1 MPLHVEAIRG
11 VTRLDRKCRINYDRF
26 LWTKHCR
33 EAKIIR
39 ERLVPF
45 IKSNLIK
52 LLIFIARMNFNN
64 KPVVNTPS
72 GKRLIFT
79 PELCSLY
86 KIMIY
91 FHVTNKINRT
101 WCATAQ
107 LSLLARSNRGIIALL
122 LVYFEFGLV

>member
-64 KPVVNTPS
+64 KLFVNTPS
-72 GKRLIFT
+72 GKA
-79 PELCSLY
+79 
-86 KIMIY
+86 
-91 FHVTNKINRT
+91 INFYTGVVFPTQNHDLFPRN
-101 WCATAQ
+101 Q
-107 LSLLARSNRGIIALL
+107 QN
-122 LVYFEFGLV
+122 